1 MSAYTHIV
9 KHAQNLRRQNVLKEI
24 IFVSRYYALVTRT
37 PT

>member
-9 KHAQNLRRQNVLKEI
+9 KRAQNLRRRNVLKI
-24 IFVSRYYALVTRT
+24 IFASRYYALVTRT